1 MLTPGHAIVNLTVL
15 GRRGRPEL
23 VAPVLLGAMLPDI
36 PMFLFYFWYR
46 AVLHVPEAVIWS
58 ERYFE
63 PGWQRLI
70 DICHSL
76 PLGLV
81 VLVVAYFAV
90 APRIAAFAASMLLHA
105 LVDLAVHNED
115 AHRQLFPLSDWRF
128 ASPVSYWDP
137 KHHGAV
143 GAGGEWLVVVLGSAV
158 LWRRYRHRGARVA
171 LVLVNA
177 LYAAAYGVFYLRAQ
191 RPL

>member
-1 MLTPGHAIVNLTVL
+1 MITTRSPLHRGQRYELRTPGRAMLTPGHAIVNLTVL

-23 VAPVLLGAMLPDI
+23 VAPVLLGAVLPDI

-81 VLVVAYFAV
+81 VLVVA
-90 APRIAAFAASMLLHA
+90 
-105 LVDLAVHNED
+105 
-115 AHRQLFPLSDWRF
+115 
-128 ASPVSYWDP
+128 
-137 KHHGAV
+137 
-143 GAGGEWLVVVLGSAV
+143 
-158 LWRRYRHRGARVA
+158 
-171 LVLVNA
+171 
-177 LYAAAYGVFYLRAQ
+177 
-191 RPL
+191 